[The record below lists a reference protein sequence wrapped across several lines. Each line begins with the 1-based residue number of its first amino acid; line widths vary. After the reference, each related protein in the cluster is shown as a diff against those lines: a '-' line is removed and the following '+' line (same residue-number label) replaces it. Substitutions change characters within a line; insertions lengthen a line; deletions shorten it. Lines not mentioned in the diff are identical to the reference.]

1 MKLTRRERLLTFGD
15 RIVIGEMR
23 DGAAALETLKSWN
36 TGHPGGLSTVHANS
50 AAEALRRMEDLV
62 GEVTSQIP
70 HRMIGDAVDCVV
82 HIRRTPQGRCVEAV
96 IAVNGFGADGY
107 QVERLA

>member
-1 MKLTRRERLLTFGD
+1 
-15 RIVIGEMR
+15 
-23 DGAAALETLKSWN
+23 
-36 TGHPGGLSTVHANS
+36 
-50 AAEALRRMEDLV
+50 
-62 GEVTSQIP
+62 
-70 HRMIGDAVDCVV
+70 MIGDAVDRVV